1 MTSNFT
7 PAAWKKVNK
16 AYRRGL
22 NHTDALHDFDM
33 ELKAGITQGLLGD
46 NGSGKSTAIKLLLGL
61 GRPDSGTVEIF
72 GRNPAQPENR
82 QKVGFLPEI
91 FQSLP
96 ELKVKNILELF
107 AGLKSI
113 AELDLASYAD
123 NFLLADWLDKKFKN
137 LSRGIRQRVGLA
149 TAFLGGPELLVLDE
163 PTAGLDIQ
171 SQEKLY
177 PLLKKRTSNDKTNLV
192 ITHRPQVVELI
203 CNRIIKIDAGRVTEI
218 NKTKPD

>member
-1 MTSNFT
+1 
-7 PAAWKKVNK
+7 
-16 AYRRGL
+16 
-22 NHTDALHDFDM
+22 
-33 ELKAGITQGLLGD
+33 
-46 NGSGKSTAIKLLLGL
+46 
-61 GRPDSGTVEIF
+61 
-72 GRNPAQPENR
+72 
-82 QKVGFLPEI
+82 
-91 FQSLP
+91 
-96 ELKVKNILELF
+96 
-107 AGLKSI
+107 
-113 AELDLASYAD
+113 LASYAD